1 MSIDRRGQWWKGTTA
16 DDIAEYLAEYTAEGY
31 PATEFRTAACG
42 CGSSTF
48 NLDADDTE
56 GAAKRTCVTCGKEHL
71 IADSSEYWEEAEPER
86 CVCTCGSETMNIG
99 VGFAFYAE
107 GDVRWLYIGCRCT
120 ACGILGCYADWKV
133 AYSPSRHLL
142 DLA

>member
-31 PATEFRTAACG
+31 PATEFRTARPVIIREGRIAHALSASAAIPVIFSPVLDG
-42 CGSSTF
+42 DTVLVDGGLTD
-48 NLDADDTE
+48 NL
-56 GAAKRTCVTCGKEHL
+56 
-71 IADSSEYWEEAEPER
+71 P
-86 CVCTCGSETMNIG
+86 
-99 VGFAFYAE
+99 
-107 GDVRWLYIGCRCT
+107 VRWLYIGCRCT